1 MESFGKCPSNTTKY
15 ISSDHTRALAIDTY
29 YVSPSTFRC
38 EEFMRLNNLPDYFSV
53 DLVDKSS
60 CNKPALANIVTYEQ
74 YVSENLPIFYFE
86 FCYYASRKSDLFFLF
101 QVKYLFS
108 DKTGTLTC
116 NIMNFKKCSIA
127 GVTYG

>member
-1 MESFGKCPSNTTKY
+1 MQ
-15 ISSDHTRALAIDTY
+15 
-29 YVSPSTFRC
+29 
-38 EEFMRLNNLPDYFSV
+38 LNNLPGYFSI

-60 CNKPALANIVTYEQ
+60 CNKPGLANIVTFEQ
-74 YVSENLPIFYFE
+74 YVSNNLPIFYFE
-86 FCYYASRKSDLFFLF
+86 FCYYASRKSDVFFPF